1 MNPNI
6 PDRYKAEIKPE
17 VKEEP
22 KVTENKQTLIIKT
35 ELDSYIHDVMQTQP
49 QTMESI
55 KVRDFNF
62 DKSQS
67 RTSLPDD
74 VKKAFEK
81 RELAVRWINKDKRM
95 IDRAIHIRGWI
106 IVNRMFFPELAS
118 HYFTANGTIE
128 NGDSILGFMPVAQ
141 ADRLRRRPG
150 EISQERI
157 KNLPIEKF
165 KNEQGEKIGYYKPA
179 LTSEKDGEFTTVGIQ
194 PDKPL
199 TNND

>member
-1 MNPNI
+1 
-6 PDRYKAEIKPE
+6 
-17 VKEEP
+17 
-22 KVTENKQTLIIKT
+22 
-35 ELDSYIHDVMQTQP
+35 
-49 QTMESI
+49 MEDI
-55 KVRDFNF
+55 QVREFNF

-67 RTSLPDD
+67 RSALPDD

-81 RELAVRWINKDKRM
+81 RELAARWINKDKKM
-95 IDRAIHIRGWI
+95 IDRAIHIRGWV
-106 IVNRMFFPELAS
+106 IVNKMYFPELDK

-157 KNLPIEKF
+157 KNLPVEKF

-179 LTSEKDGEFTTVGIQ
+179 LTSEKDGEMTTVGIQ

-199 TNND
+199 NTNE